1 MRRLVPLLLLSV
13 FLRAQLGAAATA
25 PRPILFNTAWEGA
38 SVGLI
43 EVLGETEFRLRPRGQ
58 QDARGR
64 NRQTT
69 WWAVR
74 LDQLEGRAVKVRVT
88 GFDGEYN
95 DRPVISWAGAWY
107 RPVMSRDGER
117 WTHVENFSWDAERK
131 EVRFTLPAGADTL
144 WLAHIPPYPVA
155 RAAALVE
162 EAGRSPHARVEEI
175 GRSVLGRPLHLVRV
189 TDAGLPDAGKRVIW
203 IQARQHAWEADTSRI
218 IEGALRFALSADPE
232 AVQLRAGNVFWFLPM
247 INPDSVARGE
257 VRFNVNGFDPN
268 RHWDE
273 VGVRDE
279 GWRGRAP
286 EIWHVKR
293 AMLER
298 HARQSID
305 LALNLHNTETGEYL
319 ETMADDD
326 AVLARMTRF
335 HELALTRSS
344 FDPSRPKLA
353 VTPAAGG
360 GPRNTTNA
368 VWAEARVPMM
378 LLETRIGPGRKL
390 GRHPTE
396 DDRLELGRNL
406 VKLLAEAAR

>member
-1 MRRLVPLLLLSV
+1 MRRLAPLFMVTAFFRVGTGVAAPVPPPV
-13 FLRAQLGAAATA
+13 
-25 PRPILFNTAWEGA
+25 LFNTAWEGA

-43 EVLGETEFRLRPRGQ
+43 EVIGETDFRLRPRGQ

-74 LDQLEGRAVKVRVT
+74 LDQLGGRPVTVRVT

-95 DRPVISWAGAWY
+95 DRPVVSWAGPWY
-107 RPVMSRDGER
+107 RPVMSRDGQR
-117 WTHVENFSWDAERK
+117 WTHVEEAEWDAGRK
-131 EVRFTLPAGADTL
+131 ELRLSLPGGGDTL
-144 WLAHIPPYPVA
+144 WLAHIPPYPVG
-155 RAAALVE
+155 RALSLVE
-162 EAGRSPHARVEEI
+162 EAGSSPHAWVEEI
-175 GRSVLGRPLHLVRV
+175 GRSVLGRPLHVVRV
-189 TDAGLPDAGKRVIW
+189 TDAAVPDAGKRVIW
-203 IQARQHAWEADTSRI
+203 MQARQHAWEADTSRI
-218 IEGALRFALSADPE
+218 LEGALRFALSAEP
-232 AVQLRAGNVFWFLPM
+232 AAARLRTGNVLWFVPM
-247 INPDSVARGE
+247 INPDAVARGE

-298 HARQSID
+298 HARQPID

-335 HELALTRSS
+335 HELALTRST
-344 FDPSRPKLA
+344 FDPSRPKFA

-390 GRHPTE
+390 ARLPTE
-396 DDRLELGRNL
+396 DDRLEMGRTL
-406 VKLLAEAAR
+406 VALLAEAAR